1 MCPDCGRNLPISVP
15 QALLPAIPKPE
26 SSAHTRRSKRR
37 PYRRRALKAQVKCRP
52 YGRHFKKS
60 GEKLALG
67 ELGSAAGGF
76 QAVLKSSEWRFPLI
90 FQGFSGYSTKI
101 APPFNHKNGGT
112 LSTHGRGKCGIYN
125 AQKVFGLIILHLRID
140 VHSCL
145 AVFMPRKILNCLWIN
160 ASIQKIG
167 NVGMP

>member
-1 MCPDCGRNLPISVP
+1 MQKKQLKCGKLRRFAARGAGRPCAGARPVRQP
-15 QALLPAIPKPE
+15 QKTQKIAARI
-26 SSAHTRRSKRR
+26 
-37 PYRRRALKAQVKCRP
+37 
-52 YGRHFKKS
+52 GRQFS
-60 GEKLALG
+60 ETENVDSALG
-67 ELGSAAGGF
+67 ELGRTPRGLE
-76 QAVLKSSEWRFPLI
+76 AVLKSSEWRFPLI

>member
-1 MCPDCGRNLPISVP
+1 MLFEIVCPATERLSL
-15 QALLPAIPKPE
+15 AEL
-26 SSAHTRRSKRR
+26 RRTTS
-37 PYRRRALKAQVKCRP
+37 C
-52 YGRHFKKS
+52 F
-60 GEKLALG
+60 ETI
-67 ELGSAAGGF
+67 F
-76 QAVLKSSEWRFPLI
+76 KSSEWRFPLI